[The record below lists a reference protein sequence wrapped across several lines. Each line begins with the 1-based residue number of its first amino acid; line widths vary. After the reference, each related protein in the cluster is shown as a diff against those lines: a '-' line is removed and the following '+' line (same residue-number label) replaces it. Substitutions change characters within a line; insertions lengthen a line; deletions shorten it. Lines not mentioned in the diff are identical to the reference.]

1 MTVEM
6 VRTAESWKESGSCRR
21 LAPEVFYPEDGGRSG
36 LQAREERAKQICR
49 GCPVVADCRNHA
61 LSTRETYGVWGAM
74 SARDRQREFAAR
86 REPVLE
92 RS

>member
-1 MTVEM
+1 MTSMNV
-6 VRTAESWKESGSCRR
+6 VLSTDGWKELGSCRR

-49 GCPVVADCRNHA
+49 RCPVVSDRRSHA

-74 SARDRQREFAAR
+74 SARDRQREFVAR
-86 REPVLE
+86 SELG
-92 RS
+92 